1 MWREIHIRK
10 LRAHISLKRT
20 KNVVFE
26 MIESN
31 FSLSLLVACHDSKA
45 ESISQMKSMKVNYG
59 EGERINAV

>member
-1 MWREIHIRK
+1 
-10 LRAHISLKRT
+10 
-20 KNVVFE
+20 